1 MSSPRYVLSP
11 GPGQPE
17 SHRIPKRILQR
28 KTPLRVEAIP
38 DAHETA
44 RMKID
49 KPGIGFDPA
58 PYGKHIAGGVYGK
71 IYKCK
76 ITKNF
81 MEDLKRAF
89 NAGGVKVFESFPAIG
104 SFVMVKVVRQKN
116 KITDKEFFE
125 ESAHENTVHS
135 KLSTMRCRSAALA
148 CISNFVPEFYVS
160 FVSKLDKSHEC
171 ITLMGSAGVTTIRKM
186 KGISAEFY
194 ARAEQA
200 VCALWL
206 AGYIHGDLHLENIMT
221 DDKGNV
227 KLIDFGF
234 AAKMPESF
242 VTFISQGVKQ
252 MIQSGSV
259 KSLGD
264 LWTEGKM
271 NGTQTVVDYSNRLMK
286 GRDYTWYNPDYK
298 SLRGIFNEIPSG
310 GTKLLPGIRSKL
322 WGIPVDMRGSPLE
335 EGEIRQSPVAPRK
348 QWIPKNGKYWANEPS
363 PSPYKSPSPRR
374 MTPPA
379 LPLPRLLSKTLPVL
393 PKTSPP
399 KKLVPVDRLN
409 KVNAKGRK
417 VYKNIAGRTYVE
429 QNGKKV
435 YVKKLFTPKRIA
447 PAVAPKIAPAS
458 PGRSP
463 MINTEKVDA
472 KKRKVFRNSKG
483 RTYVKQGDKK
493 VYVKKLFT
501 PKRNSP
507 VPNDGFK
514 IAKTTQDAYNN
525 GVRVGQ
531 KFTDEAEIKKYKSKV
546 AAQWPRELAE
556 EFADGFLAGST
567 WGKNID
573 FDEKPPKAQKKE
585 RGVSIRKPRSEA
597 QAFADGVRIARAKDG
612 KAREY
617 QEYVYDHWNRG
628 MVESFDRGLN
638 AGYERASSPVQPKL
652 APATSPSI
660 NTQKVNAKKRKVF
673 KDSKDRTFV
682 RQGDK
687 KVYVKKLFTPK

>member
-1 MSSPRYVLSP
+1 
-11 GPGQPE
+11 
-17 SHRIPKRILQR
+17 
-28 KTPLRVEAIP
+28 
-38 DAHETA
+38 
-44 RMKID
+44 
-49 KPGIGFDPA
+49 
-58 PYGKHIAGGVYGK
+58 
-71 IYKCK
+71 
-76 ITKNF
+76 
-81 MEDLKRAF
+81 
-89 NAGGVKVFESFPAIG
+89 
-104 SFVMVKVVRQKN
+104 
-116 KITDKEFFE
+116 
-125 ESAHENTVHS
+125 
-135 KLSTMRCRSAALA
+135 
-148 CISNFVPEFYVS
+148 
-160 FVSKLDKSHEC
+160 
-171 ITLMGSAGVTTIRKM
+171 MGSAGVTTIRKM

-252 MIQSGSV
+252 MVQSGSD

-298 SLRGIFNEIPSG
+298 SLRGIYNDIPRG

-322 WGIPVDMRGSPLE
+322 WGIPIGMRGSPLE
-335 EGEIRQSPVAPRK
+335 NGEIRQSPVAPRK
-348 QWIPKNGKYWANEPS
+348 QWVPANGKYWADEPS
-363 PSPYKSPSPRR
+363 PSPYKSPSPKR

-393 PKTSPP
+393 PKTPPP
-399 KKLVPVDRLN
+399 KKLAPADRLN

-435 YVKKLFTPKRIA
+435 YVKKLFTPKRNAAVA
-447 PAVAPKIAPAS
+447 PVAPKIAPAS

-493 VYVKKLFT
+493 VFVKKLFT

-585 RGVSIRKPRSEA
+585 RGVSIRKPRTEA

-617 QEYVYDHWNRG
+617 QEYVYDHWDRG

-638 AGYERASSPVQPKL
+638 AGYERASSPVQPKP

-673 KDSKDRTFV
+673 RDTKGRTFV

>member
-1 MSSPRYVLSP
+1 MT
-11 GPGQPE
+11 
-17 SHRIPKRILQR
+17 R
-28 KTPLRVEAIP
+28 KTPLRIETIP
-38 DAHETA
+38 DVQETA
-44 RMKID
+44 RMKINR
-49 KPGIGFDPA
+49 PGVGFDPT
-58 PYGKHIAGGVYGK
+58 PYGERVGGGVYGK
-71 IYKCK
+71 IYRCRV
-76 ITKNF
+76 TKNF
-81 MEDLKRAF
+81 MEDLKRGF

-104 SFVMVKVVRQKN
+104 SFVIVKVVAQKR
-116 KITDKEFFE
+116 KTTVKEFLE

-135 KLSTMRCRSAALA
+135 KLATQQCSSSALA

-160 FVSKLDKSHEC
+160 FVTKLDKAHEC
-171 ITLMGSAGVTTIRKM
+171 ITLMGSAGVTTIKNARKA
-186 KGISAEFY
+186 GVSAEFY

-200 VCALWL
+200 ICALWL
-206 AGYIHGDLHLENIMT
+206 AGYIHGDLHLQNIMT

-227 KLIDFGF
+227 KLVDFGF

-252 MIQSGSV
+252 MIQEGSDT
-259 KSLGD
+259 SLGD

-286 GRDYTWYNPDYK
+286 GRDYDWYNPDYK
-298 SLRGIFNEIPSG
+298 SLRRIYNDIPSG
-310 GTKLLPGIRSKL
+310 GKRLLPGIRSKL
-322 WGIPVDMRGSPLE
+322 WGIPMGMRGSPLE
-335 EGEIRQSPVAPRK
+335 NGEIRQSPVAPRK
-348 QWIPKNGKYWANEPS
+348 QWVPVNGKYWADEPS

-393 PKTSPP
+393 PKTPPP
-399 KKLVPVDRLN
+399 KKLAPIDRLN

-435 YVKKLFTPKRIA
+435 YVKKLFTPKRNAVVA
-447 PAVAPKIAPAS
+447 PVAPKISAAVAPKIAPAS

-483 RTYVKQGDKK
+483 RTYVKQDGKK
-493 VYVKKLFT
+493 VFVKKLFT
-501 PKRNSP
+501 PKRISP
-507 VPNDGFK
+507 MPNDGFK
-514 IAKTTQDAYNN
+514 IAKTTQDAYDN

-531 KFTDEAEIKKYKSKV
+531 KFTDEAEIKKYKAKV
-546 AAQWPRELAE
+546 AAQWPRELVE
-556 EFADGFLAGST
+556 KFADGFLAGST

-573 FDEKPPKAQKKE
+573 LDEKPPKAQKKE
-585 RGVSIRKPRSEA
+585 RRVTIRQPRTEA

-617 QEYVYDHWNRG
+617 QEYVYDHWDRG

-638 AGYERASSPVQPKL
+638 AGYERASSPVQQKPV
-652 APATSPSI
+652 PATSPSI

-673 KDSKDRTFV
+673 RDTKGRTFV
-682 RQGDK
+682 KQDGK

>member
-17 SHRIPKRILQR
+17 SHKIPKRILQK
-28 KTPLRVEAIP
+28 KTPLRVETIP
-38 DAHETA
+38 DAQETA

-49 KPGIGFDPA
+49 KPGVGFDPT
-58 PYGKHIAGGVYGK
+58 PYGERVGGGVYGK
-71 IYKCK
+71 IYRCRV
-76 ITKNF
+76 TKNF

-89 NAGGVKVFESFPAIG
+89 NAGGVKVFESFPAINT
-104 SFVMVKVVRQKN
+104 FVMVKVVRQKKN
-116 KITDKEFFE
+116 ITDKEFFE

-135 KLSTMRCRSAALA
+135 KLATMRCSSSALA

-160 FVSKLDKSHEC
+160 FVSKLDKTHEC

-252 MIQSGSV
+252 MVQSGSN

-298 SLRGIFNEIPSG
+298 SLRKIYNDIPRG
-310 GTKLLPGIRSKL
+310 GTKLLPSIRSKL
-322 WGIPVDMRGSPLE
+322 WGIPIGMRGSPLE
-335 EGEIRQSPVAPRK
+335 EGEIRQSPVIK
-348 QWIPKNGKYWANEPS
+348 QKWVPANGKYWADEPS
-363 PSPYKSPSPRR
+363 PSPYKSPTPRR

-393 PKTSPP
+393 PKTPPP
-399 KKLVPVDRLN
+399 KKLAPVDRLN

-417 VYKNIAGRTYVE
+417 VYKDIVGRTYVE

-435 YVKKLFTPKRIA
+435 YVKKLFTPKRNAVMA
-447 PAVAPKIAPAS
+447 PVAPKIATAS

-514 IAKTTQDAYNN
+514 IAKTTQDAYDN

-546 AAQWPRELAE
+546 IAQWPRELAA

-567 WGKNID
+567 WGKSI
-573 FDEKPPKAQKKE
+573 DEKPPKAQKKE
-585 RGVSIRKPRSEA
+585 RGVSIRKPRTEA

-617 QEYVYDHWNRG
+617 QEYVYDHWDRA

-638 AGYERASSPVQPKL
+638 AGYERASSPVQPKP

-673 KDSKDRTFV
+673 RNSKGRMFV
-682 RQGDK
+682 KQGDK